1 MTLWIRLWESVKQNL
16 VIRRIEEGF
25 ERRMLKMMDIGYDDW
40 KEAMLRKA
48 VDDGFLK
55 YKKYL
60 KVKN

>member
-40 KEAMLRKA
+40 KEAMLMKA
-48 VDDGFLK
+48 VDDGFFSIH
-55 YKKYL
+55 
-60 KVKN
+60 NFR